1 LLFKYLLSW
10 LLWNINIIFS
20 SSSLP
25 VEALAEG
32 VPVML
37 TLLDHF
43 YKIKIFYLFYKLG
56 SIPLCSDYIFLEVN
70 AIKTLAL
77 HL

>member
-1 LLFKYLLSW
+1 VFVVLASLEQKQYFV
-10 LLWNINIIFS
+10 F

-77 HL
+77 HI

>member
-1 LLFKYLLSW
+1 VFVVLASLEQKQYFV
-10 LLWNINIIFS
+10 F

-25 VEALAEG
+25 VEASAEG

-77 HL
+77 HI